1 MTKNSLKTGPDELGY
16 YGHGESAMG
25 GMAVGE
31 TLMPALHELN
41 QGFEEA
47 IKDKEFLDEFA
58 YYCKHYIG
66 RPSPLYFAENLTK
79 ELGGA
84 RILFKQEHLNHTGSH
99 KITNSLFQVLLAKRM
114 GKSHL
119 ICESGAGQ
127 HYSATAAVAAK
138 FNMPLVGVMGDIDV
152 ARVNQNIIKAKHYGA
167 KLKTVPGTLKEA
179 ITDAIKTW
187 TTNPD
192 FAYIC
197 GSVVSSHPFPKIVAF
212 AQSII
217 GREIR
222 EQSLEQEG
230 KLPDMIVGC
239 VGGGSNAAGLYYHYL
254 EDEKVK
260 IISVEA
266 AGEGVESGKSA
277 ATSVLGK
284 TGIIHG
290 SKTLLMQTKDGQI
303 VEPYSISAGLDY
315 PGVGPEHS
323 FLKDTKR
330 ARYTLAS
337 DKEALNAFKLVSKL
351 ENLRPSLEPAH
362 AWSEC
367 IRIAPKLKKS
377 DVIVVNNC
385 GKGYKD
391 KKIYIENIGYYPE

>member
-1 MTKNSLKTGPDELGY
+1 MKKNSLKTGPDDLGY
-16 YGHGESAMG
+16 YGEGDKAMG

-41 QGFEEA
+41 NGFEDA
-47 IKDKEFLDEFA
+47 IKDKDFLDEFA

-79 ELGGA
+79 KLGGA
-84 RILFKQEHLNHTGSH
+84 KILFKQEHLNHTGSH
-99 KITNSLFQVLLAKRM
+99 KITNSLFQILLAKRM

-187 TTNPD
+187 TTNPEY
-192 FAYIC
+192 AYIC
-197 GSVVSSHPFPKIVAF
+197 GSVVSSSPFPKIVAF

-222 EQSLEQEG
+222 EQSMSQEG
-230 KLPDMIVGC
+230 KIPDMICGC
-239 VGGGSNAAGLYYHYL
+239 VGGGSNFAGAIYEFLDEPSVTKIGVEAHETAALTNGTPGIMQGMKTYMLQTDDGPKSLGGMSLGAGITYFSVGPLHSYL
-254 EDEKVK
+254 KDQGAVKYSSATDKEMLEAYK
-260 IISVEA
+260 IIA
-266 AGEGVESGKSA
+266 QTEGICSA
-277 ATSVLGK
+277 
-284 TGIIHG
+284 
-290 SKTLLMQTKDGQI
+290 
-303 VEPYSISAGLDY
+303 
-315 PGVGPEHS
+315 
-323 FLKDTKR
+323 
-330 ARYTLAS
+330 
-337 DKEALNAFKLVSKL
+337 
-351 ENLRPSLEPAH
+351 LEPMA
-362 AWSEC
+362 AAAE
-367 IRIAPKLKKS
+367 IIFRQA
-377 DVIVVNNC
+377 
-385 GKGYKD
+385 KD
-391 KKIYIENIGYYPE
+391 KSKDYIICLSLCGRGEKDLDTIQEHIGKDFE

>member
-1 MTKNSLKTGPDELGY
+1 MRKNSLKTGAYELGY
-16 YGHGESAMG
+16 YGEGKNAMG

-41 QGFEEA
+41 NGFEDA
-47 IKDKEFLDEFA
+47 IKDKDFLDEFA

-79 ELGGA
+79 KLGGA
-84 RILFKQEHLNHTGSH
+84 KILFKQEHLNHTGSH

-138 FNMPLVGVMGDIDV
+138 FSMPLVGVMGDIDV

-187 TTNPD
+187 TTNPEY
-192 FAYIC
+192 AYIC
-197 GSVVSSHPFPKIVAF
+197 GSVVSSSPFPKIVAF

-222 EQSLEQEG
+222 EQSMSQEG
-230 KLPDMIVGC
+230 KIPDMICGC
-239 VGGGSNAAGLYYHYL
+239 VGGGSNFAGAIYEFLDEPSVKKIGVEAHETAALTNGTPGIMQGMKTYMLQTNDGAKSLGGMSLGAGITYFSVGPLHSYL
-254 EDEKVK
+254 KDQGAVQYSSATDKEMLEAYK
-260 IISVEA
+260 IIA
-266 AGEGVESGKSA
+266 QTEGICSA
-277 ATSVLGK
+277 
-284 TGIIHG
+284 
-290 SKTLLMQTKDGQI
+290 
-303 VEPYSISAGLDY
+303 
-315 PGVGPEHS
+315 
-323 FLKDTKR
+323 
-330 ARYTLAS
+330 
-337 DKEALNAFKLVSKL
+337 
-351 ENLRPSLEPAH
+351 LEPMA
-362 AWSEC
+362 AAAE
-367 IRIAPKLKKS
+367 IIFRQA
-377 DVIVVNNC
+377 
-385 GKGYKD
+385 KD
-391 KKIYIENIGYYPE
+391 KPKDYIICLSLCGRGEKDLDTIQEHIGKDFE

>member
-16 YGHGESAMG
+16 YGEGDTAMG

-41 QGFEEA
+41 EGFKAA
-47 IKDKEFLDEFA
+47 IKDKDFLDEYA

-99 KITNSLFQVLLAKRM
+99 KINNSLFQVLLAKRM
-114 GKSHL
+114 GKKSL

-138 FNMPLVGVMGDIDV
+138 FNMPLIGVMGEVDI

-167 KLKTVPGTLKEA
+167 KLKAVPGTLKEA

-192 FAYIC
+192 YAYIC
-197 GSVVSSHPFPKIVAF
+197 GSVVSANPFPKIVAF

-217 GREIR
+217 GKEIR
-222 EQSLEQEG
+222 EQSIEQEG
-230 KLPDMIVGC
+230 KIPNMIVGC
-239 VGGGSNAAGLYYHYL
+239 VGGGSNFAGAIYEFL
-254 EDEKVK
+254 DEASVK
-260 IISVEA
+260 KIGVEA
-266 AGEGVESGKSA
+266 HETAALTNGTPGIMQGMKTYMLQTEDGAKSLGGMSLGAGI
-277 ATSVLGK
+277 TYFSV
-284 TGIIHG
+284 G
-290 SKTLLMQTKDGQI
+290 SLYITVTHQK
-303 VEPYSISAGLDY
+303 
-315 PGVGPEHS
+315 
-323 FLKDTKR
+323 
-330 ARYTLAS
+330 
-337 DKEALNAFKLVSKL
+337 
-351 ENLRPSLEPAH
+351 
-362 AWSEC
+362 
-367 IRIAPKLKKS
+367 
-377 DVIVVNNC
+377 VVNSTSPTAR
-385 GKGYKD
+385 GT
-391 KKIYIENIGYYPE
+391 P

>member
-1 MTKNSLKTGPDELGY
+1 MTKNSYKTGPDELGY
-16 YGHGESAMG
+16 YGEGDAAMG

-114 GKSHL
+114 GKKSL

-138 FNMPLVGVMGDIDV
+138 FSMPLTGVMGDIDV
-152 ARVNQNIIKAKHYGA
+152 ARVNQNIVKAKHYGA

-179 ITDAIKTW
+179 ITFSIKTW
-187 TTNPD
+187 TSNPEY
-192 FAYIC
+192 AYIC
-197 GSVVSSHPFPKIVAF
+197 GSVVSSSPFPKIVAF

-222 EQSLEQEG
+222 EQSMSQEG
-230 KLPDMIVGC
+230 KIPDMICGC
-239 VGGGSNAAGLYYHYL
+239 VGGGSNFAGAIYEFL
-254 EDEKVK
+254 DEPSVK
-260 IISVEA
+260 KIGVEA
-266 AGEGVESGKSA
+266 HETAALTNGTPGIMQGMKTYMLQTDDGAKSLGGMSLGAGITYLISFIKFFSHLLSTNSA
-277 ATSVLGK
+277 
-284 TGIIHG
+284 
-290 SKTLLMQTKDGQI
+290 
-303 VEPYSISAGLDY
+303 ISL
-315 PGVGPEHS
+315 PG
-323 FLKDTKR
+323 
-330 ARYTLAS
+330 
-337 DKEALNAFKLVSKL
+337 
-351 ENLRPSLEPAH
+351 
-362 AWSEC
+362 
-367 IRIAPKLKKS
+367 
-377 DVIVVNNC
+377 
-385 GKGYKD
+385 
-391 KKIYIENIGYYPE
+391 